1 MAFTLED
8 FDKIWASTS
17 PLTPYDFSD
26 TNYKQGWNFIGST
39 PPARQMW
46 DGIQKRNDEKAQY
59 LYNNKVD
66 SEYVTNYVQEQMTT
80 YNEGTLTAI
89 NGELVSAGSTLRKIG
104 SFVECNISLINITG
118 ITTNTWNNLAQI
130 PEGFRPLSQV
140 DFLAVDN
147 GRAVGIQAQTSANGI
162 VRVWAT
168 QSLTAVRLHVVY
180 LS

>member
-1 MAFTLED
+1 MAITIDD
-8 FDKIWASTS
+8 FNKIWASTS
-17 PLTPYDFSD
+17 PLTPYSFNE
-26 TNYKQGWNFIGST
+26 TNYKEGWNFIGST

-46 DGIQKRNDEKAQY
+46 DSIQKQNDEKAQY

-66 SEYVTNYVQEQMTT
+66 SDYVQEQLTT
-80 YNEGTLTAI
+80 YSEGTLTAI

-104 SFVECNISLINITG
+104 SFVECNVSLINITG

-130 PEGFRPLSQV
+130 PNGFLPLSQV

-162 VRVWAT
+162 IRVWVT
-168 QSLTAVRLHVVY
+168 QSLTSVRLHVVY
-180 LS
+180 LTNG